1 VPDLTFALVLALC
14 FPATARADYKDDI
27 GYIDLVAWAAEN
39 NITLPTGAS
48 VSLAMAEAGANSNP
62 PSSYRPDVPGVNIVD
77 KSGGTG
83 TSGHATTVANI
94 FFGNNSILTGVTTAD
109 SHEANAWLTRIL
121 YRAYA
126 SSPAG
131 KAQYAETADVVN
143 HSWVAAWGSGANQLT
158 PDEARA
164 LNALVDYSIYQDRYV
179 AVVGVNNGYNTD
191 QTAASHAPLL
201 SSAYNVISVGM
212 TNGNHDN
219 GVSDLTGV
227 PYPHIVAPAT
237 ATSYATPMVSAAVA
251 LLIETARTGG
261 TGGTAISGNGDLPE
275 VVKTILLAGA
285 TKTEF
290 ANWSAGVTET
300 APLNARYGAGE
311 LNVFKSYL
319 IMTGGEQT
327 ARTSAA
333 FALANPVVDT
343 GWDYATTNK
352 NSGGIKNFFYSFTV
366 AENMQADVSIALTW
380 NVDYAITVTPTGQGD
395 ANIAYQLATP
405 LADFSLYF
413 YRVEENDTLTLI
425 AQSLATGGNIEYLW
439 ETGLF
444 SGDYLI
450 QTSTGSANASYALA
464 WQTTLTPLLVSV
476 PVPEP
481 ETLALFI
488 ALVALF
494 LSIAR
499 NFWRRA

>member
-1 VPDLTFALVLALC
+1 VPELTFALVLAVLC

-27 GYIDLVAWAAEN
+27 GYTDLVAWAAEN

-48 VSLAMAEAGANSNP
+48 VSLAMAEALVS
-62 PSSYRPDVPGVNIVD
+62 SSYLPDVPGVAIVD
-77 KSGGTG
+77 KSDGTG
-83 TSGHATTVANI
+83 MATSGHATTVANI

-109 SHEANAWLTRIL
+109 SHEANAWLIRIL
-121 YRAYA
+121 NRAYVPSYA
-126 SSPAG
+126 

-143 HSWVAAWGSGANQLT
+143 HSWVAVWGTGANQLT
-158 PDEARA
+158 PGEARA

-179 AVVGVNNGYNTD
+179 AVVGVNNVYNTD

-201 SSAYNVISVGM
+201 SSAYNVISVGI

-237 ATSYATPMVSAAVA
+237 ATSYATPMVSAAAA

-261 TGGTAISGNGDLPE
+261 TGGTAISGNGDYPE
-275 VVKTILLAGA
+275 VVKAILLAGA

-311 LNVFKSYL
+311 LNVFNSYL

-327 ARTSAA
+327 ALTSAA
-333 FALANPVVDT
+333 SALANPVADT
-343 GWDYATTNK
+343 GWDYATTTNRPGSTK
-352 NSGGIKNFFYSFTV
+352 DFYYSFTV

-380 NVDYAITVTPTGQGD
+380 NVDYAITVTPTAD
-395 ANIAYQLATP
+395 IAYQLATP

-413 YRVEENDTLTLI
+413 YRVEENDTLTLL

-444 SGDYLI
+444 PGDYLI
-450 QTSTGSANASYALA
+450 RTSTESANASYALA
-464 WQTTLTPLLVSV
+464 WQTTLTPLPVSTV
-476 PVPEP
+476 PVSEP

-488 ALVALF
+488 ALVALLPF
-494 LSIAR
+494 IAR
-499 NFWRRA
+499 NLWRRA